1 MSNPTLLEIESKYAD
16 QENSGV
22 PTEMN
27 RVSYIRR
34 GAGSPVIMLHGLA
47 ASFHDWDFLIP
58 ELADSDFDAC
68 ALDLLG
74 HGDSY
79 KPIHLNEY
87 NVGNLLRHF
96 SLWMD
101 SLVLQE
107 PAALIGHSLG
117 GYLALEYALRFPD
130 RVRALILVNPFYRVR
145 QLSGFLQF
153 VFRRQLLNTTL
164 IALTPYWMFRVV
176 IDVTTIRPDAGEKR
190 VHYLPESVREQTA
203 LDYKRAAS
211 GIYNI
216 PRTMRDLTSDL
227 PHLDVPTLV
236 TWGVHDRTLAPVS
249 FPELVRLLPNAHG
262 EFLSTCGHV
271 PHQCHPA
278 KFNSLVMGFLAE
290 INRV

>member
-1 MSNPTLLEIESKYAD
+1 MSNPALLEIESKYAD
-16 QENSGV
+16 QENSSL
-22 PTEMN
+22 PTEMD
-27 RVSYIRR
+27 RVSYVRR
-34 GAGSPVIMLHGLA
+34 GAGRPVIMLHGLA
-47 ASFHDWDFLIP
+47 ASFHDWDSLIP
-58 ELADSDFDAC
+58 ELADSGFDAC

-87 NVGNLLRHF
+87 SAGSLLCHF

-101 SLVLQE
+101 SLALRE

-117 GYLALEYALRFPD
+117 SYLALEYALRFPD
-130 RVRALILVNPFYRVR
+130 RVRALILVNPFYSVR
-145 QLSGFLQF
+145 QLSGLLQF

-164 IALTPYWMFRVV
+164 IDLTPYWMFRIV
-176 IDVTTIRPDAGEKR
+176 IDVTTIRPDAGEGS

-227 PHLDVPTLV
+227 PHLGVPILV
-236 TWGVHDRTLAPVS
+236 IWGVHDRTLAPAS
-249 FPELVRLLPNAHG
+249 FPDLVRLLPNAQG
-262 EFLSTCGHV
+262 EFLSICGHV
-271 PHQCHPA
+271 PHQCHPE
-278 KFNSLVMGFLAE
+278 KFNALVMGFLAE
-290 INRV
+290 INRA